1 MITNNKNQKI
11 KILYVEDDDIT
22 RENGIE
28 YLENYFENIYE
39 SKNGLDALKKFEEI
53 SPHIIITDIQMPK
66 IDGLEFVKKVREKN
80 KEVQII
86 ILTAYSHKEYLL
98 KAIELQLIKYLM
110 KPIKE
115 YELKEALD
123 LCINNLETS
132 KTNIIK
138 LNDHTIFDKYNH
150 TLFVNNTLIK
160 LRAKEIDLLTLLL
173 DNKNRYVTYEEIENY
188 VWKDFPM
195 TKDALKTLVK
205 YLKQK
210 ISKDIILN
218 LTGVGYKINV

>member
-1 MITNNKNQKI
+1 MITTKNDKV

-22 RENGIE
+22 RENAIE
-28 YLENYFENIYE
+28 YLENYFVNIYE
-39 SKNGLDALKKFEEI
+39 AKDGLDALKKFEQI
-53 SPHIIITDIQMPK
+53 NPDIIITDIQMPK
-66 IDGLEFVKKVREKN
+66 IDGLAFVKNIRAKN

-86 ILTAYSHKEYLL
+86 VITAYNHKEYLL
-98 KAIELQLIKYLM
+98 KAIELQLVKYLM

-115 YELKEALD
+115 NEFKDALEVCIDNLK
-123 LCINNLETS
+123 NS

-138 LNDHTIFDKYNH
+138 LNEVAIFDKYNH
-150 TLFVNNTLIK
+150 SLVVNDELIK
-160 LRAKEIDLLTLLL
+160 LRIKEIDLLTLLL
-173 DNKNRYVTYEEIENY
+173 NNKDRYVTYEEIENY

-210 ISKDIILN
+210 ISKDIISN
-218 LTGVGYKINV
+218 HNGVGYKINV

>member
-1 MITNNKNQKI
+1 MITNSNI
-11 KILYVEDDDIT
+11 KILYVEDDEIT

-28 YLENYFENIYE
+28 YLENYFEHIYE
-39 SKNGLDALKKFEEI
+39 SKDGLDALKKFEQI
-53 SPHIIITDIQMPK
+53 NPDIIITDIQMPK
-66 IDGLEFVKKVREKN
+66 IDGLEFIKRVRQKN

-86 ILTAYSHKEYLL
+86 VLTAYSHKEYLL

-115 YELKEALD
+115 YELNSALE
-123 LCINNLETS
+123 LCVNNLKNS

-138 LNDHTIFDKYNH
+138 LNENSIFDKYNH
-150 TLFVNNTLIK
+150 TLFINDELIK
-160 LRAKEIDLLTLLL
+160 LRAKETDLLTLLL
-173 DNKNRYVTYEEIENY
+173 NNKDRFVSYEEIENY

-210 ISKDIILN
+210 ISKDIISN
-218 LTGVGYKINV
+218 QNGVGYKINV

>member
-1 MITNNKNQKI
+1 MITNKNHKI
-11 KILYVEDDDIT
+11 KILYVEDDDLT

-53 SPHIIITDIQMPK
+53 NPHIIITDIQMPK
-66 IDGLEFVKKVREKN
+66 IDGLEFVKRVREKN

-98 KAIELQLIKYLM
+98 KAIELQLVKYLM

-115 YELKEALD
+115 YELKEALE
-123 LCINNLETS
+123 LCINYLEAS
-132 KTNIIK
+132 KTNVIN
-138 LNDHTIFDKYNH
+138 LNENTIFDKYNH
-150 TLFVNNTLIK
+150 TLSVNNTLIK

-210 ISKDIILN
+210 ISKDIISN

>member
-1 MITNNKNQKI
+1 MITTKNDKV

-22 RENGIE
+22 RENAIE
-28 YLENYFENIYE
+28 YLENYFVNIYE
-39 SKNGLDALKKFEEI
+39 AKDGLDALKKFEQI
-53 SPHIIITDIQMPK
+53 NPDIIITDIQMPK
-66 IDGLEFVKKVREKN
+66 IDGLAFVKNIRAKN

-86 ILTAYSHKEYLL
+86 VITAYNHKEYLL
-98 KAIELQLIKYLM
+98 KAIELQLVKYLM

-115 YELKEALD
+115 NEFKDALEVCIDNLK
-123 LCINNLETS
+123 NS

-138 LNDHTIFDKYNH
+138 LNEVAIFDKYNH
-150 TLFVNNTLIK
+150 SLVVNDELIK
-160 LRAKEIDLLTLLL
+160 LRIKEIDLLTLLL
-173 DNKNRYVTYEEIENY
+173 NNKDRYVTYEEIENY

-210 ISKDIILN
+210 ISKNIISN
-218 LTGVGYKINV
+218 HNGVGYKINV

>member
-1 MITNNKNQKI
+1 MITTKNDKV

-22 RENGIE
+22 RENAIE
-28 YLENYFENIYE
+28 YLENYFVNIYE
-39 SKNGLDALKKFEEI
+39 AKDGLDALKKFEQI
-53 SPHIIITDIQMPK
+53 NPDIIITDIQMPK
-66 IDGLEFVKKVREKN
+66 IDGLAFVKNIRAKN

-86 ILTAYSHKEYLL
+86 VITAYNHKEYLL
-98 KAIELQLIKYLM
+98 KAIELQLVKYLM

-115 YELKEALD
+115 NEFKDALEVCIDNLK
-123 LCINNLETS
+123 NS

-138 LNDHTIFDKYNH
+138 LNEVAIFDKYNH
-150 TLFVNNTLIK
+150 SLVVNNELIK
-160 LRAKEIDLLTLLL
+160 LRIKEIDLLTLLL
-173 DNKNRYVTYEEIENY
+173 NNKDRYVTYEEIENY

-210 ISKDIILN
+210 ISKDIISN
-218 LTGVGYKINV
+218 HNGVGYKINV